1 MNGTLTIG
9 PPGVST
15 PATVAMR
22 IARRPPARARWREP
36 TSCGISTCMRPASIS
51 AGTRRGRMNLSIE
64 KPFFAPMSGSPGSF
78 RYATAART
86 SASTTRTIVEGS
98 TSGRIAAP
106 FARSA
111 ATHYGTGAF
120 SPRRRAAHDDFIDT
134 VRPARLERR
143 GDQGGPGRDHGEDL
157 RRLEDRR
164 GARHRGHG
172 ERDHRIAL
180 PGPARHDLRL
190 WHVRR
195 RQARRPQRARPADGQ
210 GDQDPAGARAPL
222 SPEPQ
227 PQEGHPLSRLC
238 VPRLCGKVVPRLSA
252 GGGSSSGRTRG
263 SGPRSGGSNPPP
275 PANKFGW
282 PHRLEAQDTALS
294 RLKHGFE
301 SRWGHQ
307 PDFSGGFPARILIPP
322 CRDQNPYSVPRPV

>member
-22 IARRPPARARWREP
+22 IARSPPARPKWRET

-78 RYATAART
+78 TYATAART

-106 FARSA
+106 FERSA

-120 SPRRRAAHDDFIDT
+120 SPRRRAARRAARDDLIDT

-143 GDQGGPGRDHGEDL
+143 GDQGGPGRDHGEEL
-157 RRLEDRR
+157 GRLEDRR
-164 GARHRGHG
+164 GARHRGHV
-172 ERDHRIAL
+172 ERGRRG
-180 PGPARHDLRL
+180 GPARPARPHPPLWPLRPCPTARRL
-190 WHVRR
+190 W
-195 RQARRPQRARPADGQ
+195 A
-210 GDQDPAGARAPL
+210 L
-222 SPEPQ
+222 
-227 PQEGHPLSRLC
+227 
-238 VPRLCGKVVPRLSA
+238 
-252 GGGSSSGRTRG
+252 
-263 SGPRSGGSNPPP
+263 PP
-275 PANKFGW
+275 
-282 PHRLEAQDTALS
+282 D
-294 RLKHGFE
+294 
-301 SRWGHQ
+301 
-307 PDFSGGFPARILIPP
+307 
-322 CRDQNPYSVPRPV
+322 